1 MSYNGWTNWE
11 TWLTNLHV
19 LDGLTARDINGSRT
33 VTADEVRDYVD
44 EFLDTD
50 GHSTGPFTSD
60 IIRGFMSEVD
70 WRELA
75 DHLNVDDDEDDEEE

>member
-11 TWLTNLHV
+11 TWLTNLHI

-33 VTADEVRDYVD
+33 VTADEVRDYV
-44 EFLDTD
+44 EEIIEI
-50 GHSTGPFTSD
+50 GESQRVGIVAD
-60 IIRGFMSEVD
+60 IIGGFMSEVD

-75 DHLNVDDDEDDEEE
+75 IHLNADEDGDDDEA